1 MYLFIINPKSG
12 NGRSLRTWKRVREAL
27 DLKKTAYATLLTASA
42 EEVDAMVTE
51 TLDQHDSWNAIVVI
65 GGDGTIHSLLPLLKR
80 TGIPLGVI
88 PAGSGNDTAR
98 GFGIPRDPLAALE
111 LILTGSARAADLISV
126 AGVPVMT
133 AVAAGFDAQVSENV
147 NGSRYKKICN
157 AVGAGRLAYVI
168 GVLHTLVTFKPGPV
182 SVTCGGQTVSYPS
195 AWLTAVSNVP
205 SYGGGLLINPQAKVD
220 DGMLD
225 VCVVH
230 DCSRLQLLFLF
241 PTVLKGTHVKLPI
254 VTLFRGDT
262 VGIRF
267 DRPRLAQGDGED
279 VSALPMDFRA
289 DPGAIRV
296 FSALS
301 DI

>member
-12 NGRSLRTWKRVREAL
+12 SGRSLRSWKRVREAL
-27 DLKKTAYATLLTASA
+27 DSKKIKHAALFTTNMA
-42 EEVDAMVTE
+42 EVDKLVSD
-51 TLDQHDSWNAIVVI
+51 TLAQHSRWNAIVVI
-65 GGDGTIHSLLPLLKR
+65 GGDGTIHSILPVLKR

-111 LILTGSARAADLISV
+111 LILTGSAKAADLISA
-126 AGVPVMT
+126 AGMPVMT

-168 GVLHTLVTFKPGPV
+168 GVLHTLMTFKPGPV
-182 SVTCGGQTVSYPS
+182 TVTCDGQTVSYPS

-205 SYGGGLLINPQAKVD
+205 SYGGGLVINPQAKAD

-230 DCSRLQLLFLF
+230 DCSRLQLLLLF

-254 VTLFRGDT
+254 VTLFRGNT

-289 DPGAIRV
+289 DPGAIRI
-296 FSALS
+296 FSAL
-301 DI
+301 